1 MIPGDKRLIRAWTMY
16 DWANSAYSLTITS
29 AIFPIYYAAITMDN
43 GVDKVAERYGV
54 PADSLQSYALSA
66 GFLIVTLLAP
76 ILSGIA
82 DSRGNKLAYLKAFC
96 KDLFTAVLEPSAA
109 VDPATPLRV
118 LSLGPDLWQ
127 LVGLPDGRH
136 RIALFDAAGRVAA
149 RRDLNS
155 LQGISE
161 PFRLGA
167 LAPGLYI
174 GVLDDD
180 ASRSFRII
188 HQP

>member
-1 MIPGDKRLIRAWTMY
+1 ML
-16 DWANSAYSLTITS
+16 
-29 AIFPIYYAAITMDN
+29 YAAGYTSWLF
-43 GVDKVAERYGV
+43 V
-54 PADSLQSYALSA
+54 PDTSYFPVFNPGGMAYFEEVYSGGTCDA
-66 GFLIVTLLAP
+66 FLL
-76 ILSGIA
+76 G
-82 DSRGNKLAYLKAFC
+82 FC

-174 GVLDDD
+174 GGLDDD
-180 ASRSFRII
+180 ASRSFRFI